1 MKATI
6 HRISLDIHGVDSQ
19 GMLPVK
25 VGDTARTILFTLR
38 QKGEPYEAEAPIH
51 AILTGRKADG
61 NILMEAC
68 TLEEQWIRYDFS
80 SQMTA
85 VEGEVLC
92 ELRLYDGK
100 GRLLTCPRFSLLV
113 TPPVVEDGEVVESSS
128 EFTALTQLLEETW
141 EIRDRWQ
148 ELLENGSSALTMSPM
163 LRAFEERLCA
173 YVPGEPPTVPVA
185 DGDMKFIDLQL
196 FGQREEDAYVVLTR
210 GEVLRVL
217 EDRLRQLPLGL
228 TFDGGYVD
236 EAGSLHLTHRGNEV
250 EGFSPVYIGTASQ
263 GGEDLLLEGD
273 RLFLIKDGEPVG
285 EGVTLPA
292 GGGSGAGSGS
302 VLRLLNGN
310 EGSGFSVMDTAKEA
324 LLRYSWSSVD
334 AEDGSPTGKGSASWF
349 VGDKRVATASVEQ
362 GEQSFDI
369 LPYLEV
375 GVANTVKLTIEDAY
389 GATRSRIWTVTVIS
403 FSLSWDLAQMS
414 SHDSAPM
421 AVRLIPTGMGDKTL
435 KVCVDG
441 EVYHTQTTASTGRT
455 LTVELPALSHGVH
468 RITATLELD
477 AEGETVTT
485 EPLLHVGIWVE
496 EGNTEPV
503 AAFYDTAP
511 EVSQYATV
519 SLPYLVYDPLTENA
533 SVTLFEGGTEVKS
546 LRVGRAMEIWAYRP
560 TTEGDRALE
569 IRVTGT
575 EAKAVLPV
583 SVKALGYDIAPVKA
597 GLLMDCSPAGHS
609 NGEGDRESFGY
620 TDSKG
625 EKHPFLFSQGFD
637 WVNGGFR
644 QDEEGVT
651 ALVIKRGSTVT
662 LDSSF
667 FQGDASATGKE
678 LKLILKV
685 TNCKDYNATF
695 LTCYHHPVGLVLKA
709 QEGTL
714 SSESKSLTFCYC
726 EEEKMELDI
735 NLSSATDGRL
745 AMVWMS
751 GIPSGAFAY
760 ASTDSWVQGMP
771 QPVVIGSPDCD
782 VWLYGLRLYGNS
794 LTEQDILAN
803 YIADSGTTEEMIA
816 RYERNDIYGGNGQ
829 LSLSKLREAAP
840 DLRILHIS
848 ASDMTTSKTHE
859 VTCNVDLSHKN
870 GKGFTA
876 SGVVMKAQGTSSL
889 EYGLAALNLD
899 LDFSRAQWKDDKGE
913 TMESFA
919 MTESSVPVDYFN
931 IKLNVASSENAN
943 NVCLAEEYN
952 AFNPYRS
959 QPRRDN
965 NLAEGIMIR
974 DTVEGHPCAVF
985 LTNTATRAITAGS
998 RTVAPGETIL
1008 YGCGDMNNSKKNFAV
1023 FGQDNGAY
1031 PQMCCVEILNNNNAP
1046 CRFKSD
1052 DLSGETWDGAEG
1064 TSNFAFRFPKAPT
1077 RDMKDAFQRL
1087 LSWVVSTDP
1096 LQASGQTLPRPMQY
1110 SGVTYNLDTADYRRA
1125 KFRGELGEHFSVNSV
1140 LFHYLFTEYHL
1151 MADNRGKNCFLSYE
1165 WDPEA
1170 GGYRWNFNKDYD
1182 NDTAAGTDNS
1192 GGLSFYYGLED
1203 TDSVGAQK
1211 VFNASDSVLW
1221 CNVRDLM
1228 GQELKTMFHS
1238 LESQGV
1244 WDTERILERFRTY
1257 QDARPEILVAEDMVA
1272 KYVMPYLNH
1281 GEQRYLEMAQGT
1293 KTLQR
1298 AGFYRYRR
1306 PYLASKYE
1314 SSYAT
1319 SDSLSLRANA
1329 VSDLSVTLYSDG
1341 YVHVKFGN
1349 AGAEKHRGKAG
1360 EAVAIPC
1367 TADTA
1372 NDLETYIYSAGS
1384 ISRLGDLSG
1393 LMADRIELNSA
1404 VKLRNLPLGSQSPG
1418 YENRDLEQLSFGT
1431 INNLE
1436 SIDLTGLTNLKGT
1449 LDLSAFDGLREI
1461 YGAGSGVSGVIFAPN
1476 APVETA
1482 ILPKV
1487 GTLILR
1493 GQRKLNRLSMDPS
1506 GLVNLRLEDCPNI
1519 DSLTLVHSATAL
1531 QRGRITDVAWDNA
1544 DSDLLLRLAGLTGY
1558 DEEGRATDTFVLTG
1572 TAHVPAVCQEE
1583 LDLLHRVFPNL
1594 ELFYDEIVPSYT
1606 VTFLGAEEEVLY
1618 AQVVRRGGTCP
1629 DPVGTGK
1636 ISTPTKASTVEHQ
1649 FYFAGWDGPL
1659 EGVQSHLTL
1668 RALFSATTR
1677 RYTVRW
1683 FDGSRLLQTDVVQ
1696 VYDPVSFKG
1705 ADLLPVAEGDF
1716 WAGWDK
1722 TTQELERVTGDMDVY
1737 ALYLSPLEEIQRKE
1751 GYAYLYSD
1759 DPTDD
1764 GAYSLQEFYSILYRG
1779 LEKEYFLVGDKIKI
1793 CPRTTVFADT
1803 SIELMVY
1810 GFRHFKLTG
1819 GTEFAST
1826 VFGMVGLM
1834 NAKRTINSPTNNI
1847 GGWASTTLRKYL
1859 NDNVYPALPIHWRS
1873 MIKTV
1878 RVLSSE
1884 GGTGGNI
1891 VVSED
1896 KLFLFSLGE
1905 VGYSASE
1912 TPYKQEV
1919 EEGAESVVFPCF
1931 VDNSSRIRR
1940 FYNGTGSASN
1950 WYLRSPDPT
1959 NSTFYR
1965 GIYTSGAPQSISPLS
1980 AEGICFGFCI

>member
-1 MKATI
+1 MILKFSVKEQTI
-6 HRISLDIHGVDSQ
+6 E
-19 GMLPVK
+19 MLPTRSVPRK
-25 VGDTARTILFTLR
+25 GSRKYLKLQFHMSEDWNGLLATAFLQYDTHSEPLPITDGESVIVPDYFSANDYFQLFVLGIN
-38 QKGEPYEAEAPIH
+38 GE
-51 AILTGRKADG
+51 
-61 NILMEAC
+61 
-68 TLEEQWIRYDFS
+68 Q
-80 SQMTA
+80 A
-85 VEGEVLC
+85 VPTNMITVNLPATGEVWTSKPEGPNVPDYQALIQ
-92 ELRLYDGK
+92 
-100 GRLLTCPRFSLLV
+100 LV
-113 TPPVVEDGEVVESSS
+113 QKAMNATSVSD
-128 EFTALTQLLEETW
+128 
-141 EIRDRWQ
+141 
-148 ELLENGSSALTMSPM
+148 N
-163 LRAFEERLCA
+163 LRAFDDALQNFADADLVGLPVINRDTDQGWSPMQIEVGSKEDVILR
-173 YVPGEPPTVPVA
+173 VPTVN
-185 DGDMKFIDLQL
+185 
-196 FGQREEDAYVVLTR
+196 
-210 GEVLRVL
+210 RVS
-217 EDRLRQLPLGL
+217 EMIKEHMPDVDPGL
-228 TFDGGYVD
+228 AFDGGFVD
-236 EAGSLHLTHRGNEV
+236 DGGYLHLTLDGV
-250 EGFSPVYIGTASQ
+250 EIDGFDPIYIGTASQ

-273 RLFLIKDGEPVG
+273 RLYLTKDGEPMG

-292 GGGSGAGSGS
+292 GGGSGVGSGS

-310 EGSGFSVMDTAKEA
+310 EGSSFSVMDTAKEA
-324 LLRYSWSSVD
+324 LIRYTWSSVD

-435 KVCVDG
+435 KVSVDG
-441 EVYHTQTTASTGRT
+441 EIYHTQTTASTGRT

-477 AEGETVTT
+477 AEGETVAT
-485 EPLLHVGIWVE
+485 EPLTHVGIWVE

-503 AAFYDTAP
+503 AAFYDTAS

-533 SVTLFEGGTEVKS
+533 SVTLYEGGTEVKS

-583 SVKALGYDIAPVKA
+583 SVKALGYHIAPVKA
-597 GLLMDCSPAGHS
+597 GLLMECSPAGHS

-625 EKHPFLFSQGFD
+625 ENHPFLFSQGFD

-651 ALVIKRGSTVT
+651 ALVIKRGSSVT

-678 LKLILKV
+678 LKLILKI

-695 LTCYHHPVGLVLKA
+695 LTCYSAPVGLVLKA

-726 EEEKMELDI
+726 EEEKIELDI

-760 ASTDSWVQGMP
+760 ASTDSWAQGIP

-829 LSLSKLREAAP
+829 LSLSKLRDAAP

-899 LDFSRAQWKDDKGE
+899 LDFSEAQWKDDKGE
-913 TMESFA
+913 TMESFP

-985 LTNTATRAITAGS
+985 LTNTAARAITVGS

-1023 FGQDNGAY
+1023 FGQDNSLY
-1031 PQMCCVEILNNNNAP
+1031 PKQCCVEILNNNNAP

-1052 DLSGETWDGAEG
+1052 DLSTETWDGVEG
-1064 TSNFAFRFPKAPT
+1064 TSNFEFRFPKAPT
-1077 RDMKDAFQRL
+1077 QEMKDLFQSL
-1087 LSWVVSTDP
+1087 LTWVVSTDP
-1096 LQASGQTLPRPMQY
+1096 LQATGETLPRPVQY
-1110 SGVTYNLDTADYRRA
+1110 GGVTYNLDTADYRRA

-1151 MADNRGKNCFLSYE
+1151 MADNRAKNCFLSYE
-1165 WDPEA
+1165 WDPDA
-1170 GGYRWNFNKDYD
+1170 GSYRWNFNKDYD

-1244 WDTERILERFRTY
+1244 WDTERILEGFRTY
-1257 QDARPEILVAEDMVA
+1257 QEARPEILVAEDMVA
-1272 KYVMPYLNH
+1272 KYVMPYLNR
-1281 GEQRYLEMAQGT
+1281 GEQRYLEMAQGA

-1314 SSYAT
+1314 SAYAT
-1319 SDSLSLRANA
+1319 SDSLSLRANG
-1329 VSDLSVTLYSDG
+1329 VSDLSVSLYSDG

-1349 AGAEKHRGKAG
+1349 AGAEKRRGKAG
-1360 EAVAIPC
+1360 EAVEIPC
-1367 TADTA
+1367 KADTA

-1404 VKLRNLPLGSQSPG
+1404 VKLRNLPLGSQTTG

-1449 LDLSAFDGLREI
+1449 LDLSSFDGLQEI
-1461 YGAGSGVSGVIFAPN
+1461 YASGSGVSGVIFAPN

-1519 DSLTLVHSATAL
+1519 DSLTLVRSATAL
-1531 QRGRITDVAWDNA
+1531 QRGRITDVGWEEA
-1544 DSDLLLRLAGLTGY
+1544 DTDLLLRLAGLTGY

-1572 TAHVPAVCQEE
+1572 SAHVPALCQEE

-1618 AQVVRRGGTCP
+1618 THVVRKGGTCP

-1636 ISTPTKASTVEHQ
+1636 IPAPTKASTVEHQ
-1649 FYFAGWDGPL
+1649 FYFAGWDSSL
-1659 EGVQSHLTL
+1659 VGVQTHLTL
-1668 RALFSATTR
+1668 RAMFSATTR

-1696 VYDPVSFKG
+1696 VYDPASFKG
-1705 ADLLPVAEGDF
+1705 ADLIPVAEGDF

-1722 TTQELERVTGDMDVY
+1722 DPEELAQVTKDMDVY

-1759 DPTDD
+1759 DPADD
-1764 GAYSLQEFYSILYRG
+1764 MAYSLQEFYSILYRG

-1793 CPRTTVFADT
+1793 CPKTNVFADT

-1810 GFRHFKLTG
+1810 GFRHFKLTAG
-1819 GTEFAST
+1819 NGFAPA
-1826 VFGMVGLM
+1826 VFGMVGMM
-1834 NAKRTINSPTNNI
+1834 NAKRAMNVPASNA
-1847 GGWASTTLRKYL
+1847 GGWANTNIRKYI
-1859 NDNVYPALPIHWRS
+1859 NESVYPALPAHWRS

-1878 RVLSSE
+1878 RVLSSAGRTSGE
-1884 GGTGGNI
+1884 I
-1891 VVSED
+1891 IVSED
-1896 KLFLFSLGE
+1896 KLFLFSYGE
-1905 VGYSASE
+1905 VGVNVSDRPFVE
-1912 TPYKQEV
+1912 EI
-1919 EEGAESVVFPCF
+1919 EEGADSIAFSCF
-1931 VDNSSRIRR
+1931 TDRASRIRR
-1940 FYNGTGSASN
+1940 TFNGTGEAGG
-1950 WYLRSPDPT
+1950 WYLRSPT
-1959 NSTFYR
+1959 TSNNEGFKV
-1965 GIYTSGAPQSISPLS
+1965 ILTSGDHGDRMTNN